1 MNIQKEVTRYKAE
14 RRETDLINGTYKRP
28 VKNLVAVKRHT
39 NILIDTYYSL
49 IRYIKGG
56 FWYEV
61 KPHNTR
67 QTHNSKS

>member
-28 VKNLVAVKRHT
+28 VKNLVAVKRNT

-56 FWYEV
+56 F
-61 KPHNTR
+61 
-67 QTHNSKS
+67 